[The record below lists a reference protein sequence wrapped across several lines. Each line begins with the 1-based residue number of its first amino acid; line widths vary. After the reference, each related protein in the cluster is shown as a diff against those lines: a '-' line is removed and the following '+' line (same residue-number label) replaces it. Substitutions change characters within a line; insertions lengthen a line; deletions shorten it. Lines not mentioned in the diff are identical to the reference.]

1 LISNITHGG
10 THRVLTLSALISFN
24 LFAGF
29 ILYISNLQIIS
40 LVWSDA
46 LYPIFYAITGW
57 RCIQASNNSSIN
69 EKNAWRFFATACF
82 SLCWAEFFWGFYEI
96 TLGVTIPTPSL
107 ADVGYLVFPIMMILG
122 IWNYHFPDSV
132 RKLSKAQIGDF
143 GIIFSVIYIA
153 HVFLFQSQISV
164 TESMAAVIIQI
175 LYGIELTA
183 ALFVGLIAIT
193 IHVRGKKRQILTLI
207 TSFIAGLF
215 IMNFI
220 YSYALLSS
228 EYSNALPINVIY
240 FISMTLLYMAAF
252 EHDKSKQTVE
262 AYDEHVINND
272 RAKQWETQYPA
283 IAITLVILE
292 IVYFKDALNESS
304 LSYTYVGVCI
314 FVVSLAYRNW
324 WGHKIEVSLRNEA
337 LDSKNKLQILNQD
350 LKRSKDRLQLALEA
364 NESGIWDWNLLTDE
378 IKFDSN
384 WLEMTGYTSEYA
396 VINLNDWEKLVHPSD
411 LDEHNETYDLYLNK
425 KINTNESE
433 YRIKHN
439 DGHYIWFNDRGVFAE
454 WDDNGKPVR
463 LIGVDTNITQRKEHE
478 KQISHNQKM
487 DALGKITGGIAHDFN
502 NLLGIILGY
511 TQLLKSSQDK
521 KPEQSNYIEQIH
533 KAGERGAKLTKKL
546 LSFTSKQVYES
557 EKTNLKNVLLQQ
569 QDMLQKTL
577 TVRIKLLF
585 DFADEIWPVFLN
597 SSQLED
603 AILNMGINAMHAMD
617 DDNSDHKLTI
627 SVSNQ
632 TLSNTEAHTLALEE
646 GDYVLLCLSDTG
658 CGMDEATKTQ
668 IFEPFF
674 TTKGDKGSGFGLSQ
688 VFGFV
693 ERSKGVIIVNSVEG
707 KGCQFLIYLPRYCDE
722 TPEISETS
730 TMKVVSGGNETILL
744 VDDELALLDMLTK
757 VLEQKGYQ
765 VFIAGSAMD
774 ALQILKLEK
783 IDLMITDMIMPKMDG
798 NELSNIVQNKYPDI
812 KIQLVT
818 GYTETKKQDMVDTEL
833 HNNMI
838 YKPYNIEKILIKI
851 REILNGNP

>member
-1 LISNITHGG
+1 
-10 THRVLTLSALISFN
+10 
-24 LFAGF
+24 
-29 ILYISNLQIIS
+29 
-40 LVWSDA
+40 
-46 LYPIFYAITGW
+46 
-57 RCIQASNNSSIN
+57 
-69 EKNAWRFFATACF
+69 
-82 SLCWAEFFWGFYEI
+82 
-96 TLGVTIPTPSL
+96 
-107 ADVGYLVFPIMMILG
+107 MMIAG
-122 IWNYHFPDSV
+122 IWNYYFLDSV
-132 RKLSKAQIGDF
+132 RKLSKPQIGDF

-164 TESMAAVIIQI
+164 TESLAAVLIQI

-193 IHVRGKKRQILTLI
+193 NPVKGKKRQILTLI
-207 TSFIAGLF
+207 TSFVAGLF

-240 FISMTLLYMAAF
+240 FISMSLLYMAAF
-252 EHDKSKQTVE
+252 EYDKSKQKVE
-262 AYDEHVINND
+262 AYDNHVLDND
-272 RAKQWETQYPA
+272 RAKQWETQYPV

-292 IVYFKDALNESS
+292 VIVFKDALNQSS
-304 LSYTYVGVCI
+304 LPYIYVGVCI
-314 FVVSLAYRNW
+314 FIVSLAYRNW

-337 LDSKNKLQILNQD
+337 LDSKNKLQILNKD
-350 LKRSKDRLQLALEA
+350 LKWSKDRLQLALEA

-384 WLEMTGYTSEYA
+384 WLEMTGYKSDHA

-411 LDEHNETYDLYLNK
+411 LDEHNKIFDLYIDNK
-425 KINTNESE
+425 IHTNETE
-433 YRIKHN
+433 YRIKHK
-439 DGHYIWFNDRGVFAE
+439 DGHYIWFNDRGNFVE
-454 WDDNGKPVR
+454 WDKNGKPVR
-463 LIGVDTNITQRKEHE
+463 MIGVDTNITLRKEHE

-511 TQLLKSSQDK
+511 TQLLKSSQDM
-521 KPEQSNYIEQIH
+521 KPGLSSYIEQIH

-546 LSFTSKQVYES
+546 LSFTSKQAYET
-557 EKTNLKNVLLQQ
+557 EKTDLKIVLLQQ

-577 TVRIKLLF
+577 TVRIKLIF
-585 DFADEIWPVFLN
+585 EFADEIWPVFIN

-617 DDNSDHKLTI
+617 DDNSGHKLTI

-632 TLSNTEAHTLALEE
+632 TLSNSKAHTLDLEE

-693 ERSKGVIIVNSVEG
+693 ERSKGVIVVNSKEG
-707 KGCQFLIYLPRYCDE
+707 IGSQFLIYLPRYYPE
-722 TPEISETS
+722 TKEISETR
-730 TMKVVSGGNETILL
+730 TRKVVSGGSESILL
-744 VDDELALLDMLTK
+744 VDDELALLNMLAN
-757 VLEQKGYQ
+757 VLKQKGYQ
-765 VFIAGSAMD
+765 VFTAGCGKD

-798 NELSNIVQNKYPDI
+798 NELSYIVQNKYPDI

-818 GYTETKKQDMVDTEL
+818 GYTETQNQDMVDKEL
-833 HNNMI
+833 HNNII
-838 YKPYNIEKILIKI
+838 YKPYNIEKTLIKI
-851 REILNGNP
+851 RELLNK

>member
-1 LISNITHGG
+1 MTKS
-10 THRVLTLSALISFN
+10 
-24 LFAGF
+24 
-29 ILYISNLQIIS
+29 
-40 LVWSDA
+40 
-46 LYPIFYAITGW
+46 
-57 RCIQASNNSSIN
+57 
-69 EKNAWRFFATACF
+69 
-82 SLCWAEFFWGFYEI
+82 
-96 TLGVTIPTPSL
+96 
-107 ADVGYLVFPIMMILG
+107 
-122 IWNYHFPDSV
+122 
-132 RKLSKAQIGDF
+132 QIGDF

-164 TESMAAVIIQI
+164 TESISAIIIQI

-193 IHVRGKKRQILTLI
+193 NHVRGKKRQILTLI

-228 EYSNALPINVIY
+228 EYSNALPINVVY

-252 EHDKSKQTVE
+252 EHDKSKDNVE
-262 AYDEHVINND
+262 THDNQIID
-272 RAKQWETQYPA
+272 SDKAKQWETQYPA
-283 IAITLVILE
+283 IAITFVILE
-292 IVYFKDALNESS
+292 IIIFKDALNESS
-304 LSYTYVGVCI
+304 LSYIYVGVCI

-337 LDSKNKLQILNQD
+337 LDSKNKFQLLNQD
-350 LKRSKDRLQLALEA
+350 LKWSKDRLQLALEA

-378 IKFDSN
+378 INFDSN
-384 WLEMTGYTSEYA
+384 WLEMTGYKSEYA
-396 VINLNDWEKLVHPSD
+396 VIHLTDWEKLVHPSD
-411 LDEHNETYDLYLNK
+411 LDEHNKIFELYLNK
-425 KINTNESE
+425 EINTSETE
-433 YRIKHN
+433 YRIKHK
-439 DGHYIWFNDRGVFAE
+439 DGHYIWFNDRGIFVE

-463 LIGVDTNITQRKEHE
+463 MIGVDTNITQRKEQE
-478 KQISHNQKM
+478 KQITHNQKM

-511 TQLLKSSQDK
+511 TQLLKSTQDK
-521 KPEQSNYIEQIH
+521 KPEHSNYIEQIH

-557 EKTNLKNVLLQQ
+557 EKTDLKKVLLQQ

-577 TVRIKLLF
+577 TVRIKLIF
-585 DFADEIWPVFLN
+585 EFADEIWPVFLN

-617 DDNSDHKLTI
+617 DDNSENKLTI
-627 SVSNQ
+627 SVNNQ

-658 CGMDEATKTQ
+658 CGMDEVTKTQ

-693 ERSKGVIIVNSVEG
+693 ERSNGVIVVNSTEG
-707 KGCQFLIYLPRYCDE
+707 KGSQFLIYLPRYCNE
-722 TPEISETS
+722 TEEISEAS
-730 TMKVVSGGNETILL
+730 TMNVVSGGSEAILL
-744 VDDELALLDMLTK
+744 VDDELALLDMLAIT
-757 VLEQKGYQ
+757 LEQKGYQ
-765 VFIAGSAMD
+765 IFIAGSAKD

-798 NELSNIVQNKYPDI
+798 NELSNIVQDKYPDM

-818 GYTETKKQDMVDTEL
+818 GYTETQNQDIANAEL
-833 HNNMI
+833 HKTMI
-838 YKPYNIEKILIKI
+838 YKPYNIEKTLIKI
-851 REILNGNP
+851 REILNK